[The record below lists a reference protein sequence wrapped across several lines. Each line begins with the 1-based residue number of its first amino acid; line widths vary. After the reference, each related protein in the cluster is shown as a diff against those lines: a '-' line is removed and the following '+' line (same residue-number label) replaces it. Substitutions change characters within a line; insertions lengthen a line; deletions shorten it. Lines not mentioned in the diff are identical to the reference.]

1 MKWDQGEGTR
11 RERQEREVT
20 EKQRHETAEEESLVM

>member
-20 EKQRHETAEEESLVM
+20 EKQRHEKAEEESLVM